1 MLSAA
6 YRLRSSREFSEVVRR
21 GRSVGSVTLVTY
33 VHHATAGDVKVGLV
47 VGRIVGNAVIRNRV
61 KRRLRHLLRP
71 RVAAFPPGLRL
82 VVRALQPAAFASA
95 DALAR
100 DLDSCVRR
108 AGLATA

>member
-1 MLSAA
+1 MLPAA
-6 YRLRSSREFSEVVRR
+6 YRLRSSREFSEVIRHGRR
-21 GRSVGSVTLVTY
+21 VGSTTLITY
-33 VHHATAGDVKVGLV
+33 VHRDTTADVKVGLV
-47 VGRIVGNAVIRNRV
+47 VGRVVGNAVTRTRV

-71 RVAAFPPGLRL
+71 RVLTFPPGLRL
-82 VVRALQPAAFASA
+82 IVRALPPAAVASA